1 MREAWVELVI
11 ASVIVSTIVAF
22 FSIALVSANT

>member
-11 ASVIVSTIVAF
+11 AAVIVSTIVAF
-22 FSIALVSANT
+22 FSIALVNT

>member
-11 ASVIVSTIVAF
+11 AAVIVSTIVAF
-22 FSIALVSANT
+22 FSIAFVSANT